1 MSLLELQRRFS
12 GWLRDP
18 EADADAYLDARQH
31 PGLRVYRHAYR
42 AQLGD
47 ALRDTYATTLAW
59 LGEATFDAAA
69 AGYVARHPPS
79 AWSLGAYGDRF
90 GAYLAACHPERPELA
105 DLAWLDLAL
114 RRAFDGTDAAPVTL
128 ASLAGVDWE
137 QARLRFVPTLRRR
150 RMRSNAAAI
159 WHALS
164 EGRAPPA
171 AVRLPEAVTLRVWR
185 KGLSPYFQSM
195 SPLEA
200 CMLRDALAGVPFGVL
215 CRHAP
220 GDDPAVIGQVLEQ
233 WLRDELLETVAPA

>member
-1 MSLLELQRRFS
+1 MSLLALQRRFS

-18 EADADAYLDARQH
+18 AADADAFLDAGQR
-31 PGLRVYRHAYR
+31 PGLRVHRHAYR

-59 LGEATFDAAA
+59 LGDAAFDAAA
-69 AGYVARHPPS
+69 AGYVARHPPC

-90 GAYLAACHPERPELA
+90 GAYLAARHPERPELA

-114 RRAFDGTDAAPVTL
+114 RRAFDGADAAPVAL
-128 ASLAGVDWE
+128 AALAGVDWE

-150 RMRSNAAAI
+150 RMRSNAAAL
-159 WHALS
+159 WSALS

-171 AVRLPEAVTLRVWR
+171 ALRLPAAVAIRVWR

-200 CMLRDALAGVPFGVL
+200 RMLQQALAGMSFGEV
-215 CRHAP
+215 CRRAP
-220 GDDPAVIGQVLEQ
+220 GADPAAIGRVLEQ
-233 WLRDELLETVAPA
+233 WLRDELLEAIAPA

>member
-18 EADADAYLDARQH
+18 AADADAWLDARQR
-31 PGLRVYRHAYR
+31 PGLRVYRHAYS

-47 ALRDTYATTLAW
+47 ALRDTYAKTLAW
-59 LGEATFDAAA
+59 LGEAAFDAAA
-69 AGYVARHPPS
+69 ACYVASHPPS

-90 GAYLAACHPERPELA
+90 GAHLAVCHPERPEIE

-150 RMRSNAAAI
+150 GMRSNAAMI
-159 WHALS
+159 WRALS
-164 EGRAPPA
+164 EGTPPPA
-171 AVRLPEAVTLRVWR
+171 AVRLPETMVIRVWR

-200 CMLRDALAGVPFGVL
+200 RMLRDALAGVPFGVL

-220 GDDPAVIGQVLEQ
+220 GDDPALIGQVLEQ
-233 WLRDELLETVAPA
+233 WLRDELLEAVAPA

>member
-1 MSLLELQRRFS
+1 MSLLALQRRFS

-18 EADADAYLDARQH
+18 AAEADACLDAEQR

-59 LGEATFDAAA
+59 LGEAAFDAAA
-69 AGYVARHPPS
+69 AGYVTRHPPS
-79 AWSLGAYGDRF
+79 AWNLGAYGGRF
-90 GAYLAACHPERPELA
+90 GAYLAACHPARPELA

-128 ASLAGVDWE
+128 AALAGVDWE
-137 QARLRFVPTLRRR
+137 RARLRFVPTLRRR

-159 WHALS
+159 WSALS

-171 AVRLPEAVTLRVWR
+171 AVRLPGVAIRVWR

-195 SPLEA
+195 PPLEA
-200 CMLRDALAGVPFGVL
+200 RMLRHALAGTPFGEV

-220 GDDPAVIGQVLEQ
+220 GADAAAIGRVLEQ
-233 WLRDELLETVAPA
+233 WLRDELLDAIAPA

>member
-18 EADADAYLDARQH
+18 EADADAYLDARQR

-59 LGEATFDAAA
+59 LGEAMFDAAA

-79 AWSLGAYGDRF
+79 AWNLGAYGDRF
-90 GAYLAACHPERPELA
+90 GAYLATCHPERPELA

-114 RRAFDGTDAAPVTL
+114 RRAFDGIDATPVTL

-150 RMRSNAAAI
+150 GMRSNAATI
-159 WHALS
+159 WRALS
-164 EGRAPPA
+164 EGTPPPA
-171 AVRLPEAVTLRVWR
+171 AVRLPETMVIRVWR

-233 WLRDELLETVAPA
+233 WLRDELLEAVAPA